1 MRSNVPG
8 VVKFNNKTN
17 DGKILKYKCQIIL
30 YTSSH
35 REISA
40 NSKFVAYAW
49 AAFWGPG
56 SWIGIIMIT
65 KNGRSL

>member
-40 NSKFVAYAW
+40 NSKFVAYA
-49 AAFWGPG
+49 
-56 SWIGIIMIT
+56 
-65 KNGRSL
+65 